1 MKHKR
6 VKTAVLLRYYA
17 YVCKKLHIARNTLNE
32 SDIIKYKTIKMSLIF
47 LDSPIYADYARN
59 GMETIVDLPII

>member
-6 VKTAVLLRYYA
+6 VKTAVLLRYHTYI
-17 YVCKKLHIARNTLNE
+17 CKKLRIARNTLNE
-32 SDIIKYKTIKMSLIF
+32 PEIVKYKTLKMALIF
-47 LDSPIYADYARN
+47 LDNPIYADYARH

>member
-17 YVCKKLHIARNTLNE
+17 YICKKLHIARNTLNE
-32 SDIIKYKTIKMSLIF
+32 LDIIKYKTIKMSLIF
-47 LDSPIYADYARN
+47 LDNPIYADYACN
-59 GMETIVDLPII
+59 GMETTVDLPII